1 MSKKTEIQFPERLPE
16 TLTTLESLSGSYDR
30 SFNFEQWAQQVR
42 PQLLA
47 ALNKRGA
54 K

>member
-1 MSKKTEIQFPERLPE
+1 MSNKTETQFLSRPAEAS
-16 TLTTLESLSGSYDR
+16 TIDSLTSSYDR
-30 SFNFEQWAQQVR
+30 AFNFEQWAQQVR

-47 ALNKRGA
+47 SLNKRGA